1 MNKMHITAFVGSARK
16 GNTYHAV
23 QRFLLHLQSLG
34 TIDYEIVPLS
44 DYRIEVCRGCKLC
57 MDKGEELCPLKDDR
71 DLLIDKM
78 QKSDGVIFATPNYAF
93 QVSGLM
99 KIFLDRIAFFF
110 HRPRFFG
117 KTCTGIVSQGIYGGT
132 KIVKYLDFIGKAMG
146 FNVVKGRC
154 FTALEPISDR
164 DQARIDRMM
173 AAHARAFHS
182 RLVRQKLPRPGLFD
196 LMIFRMSRTKI
207 RMMLDEN
214 SRDYTWYRDTGWF
227 ESDFYYPVR
236 LGPVRKGAGKFF
248 DWAAA
253 RMSTNSSG

>member
-16 GNTYHAV
+16 GNTYKAV

-34 TIDYEIVPLS
+34 DIDYEIVPLG
-44 DYRIEVCRGCKLC
+44 DYRLKVCRGCKLC

-71 DLLIDKM
+71 DILIEKIER
-78 QKSDGVIFATPNYAF
+78 SDGVIFATPNYAF

-99 KIFLDRIAFFF
+99 KLFLDRLAFHF

-117 KTCTGIVSQGIYGGT
+117 KTCTGIVSQGIYGGK
-132 KIVKYLDFIGKAMG
+132 KIVKYLDFVGKGMG
-146 FNVVKGRC
+146 FNVLKGCC
-154 FTALEPISDR
+154 FTALEPVSDR

-173 AAHARAFHS
+173 AAQAKAFYGRLAR
-182 RLVRQKLPRPGLFD
+182 RKLPRPGLFD

-207 RMMLDEN
+207 RLMLDES
-214 SRDYTWYRDTGWF
+214 SRDFTWYRDTGWF

-236 LGPVRKGAGKFF
+236 LGLFRKIAGRFF

-253 RMSTNSSG
+253 RLSPSNPG